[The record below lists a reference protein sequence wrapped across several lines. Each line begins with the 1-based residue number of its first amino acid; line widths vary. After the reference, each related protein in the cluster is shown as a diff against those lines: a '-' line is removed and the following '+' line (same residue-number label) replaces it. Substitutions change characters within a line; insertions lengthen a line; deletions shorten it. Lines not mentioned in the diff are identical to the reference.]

1 MSSGSPSPRPS
12 TSPWLFAS
20 LRGYKWSWL
29 SGDIMAGLML
39 VAIVLPGQIATAHLA
54 GMPAEAGLMA
64 FAAGSIAFAAVGGNR
79 FISVGADSTIA
90 PIFATVI
97 AVMALGD
104 PSRHVA
110 LAAILALLVGGML
123 VITGLLRAGW
133 LADLLS
139 VPVTTGFL
147 AGISIHII
155 VGQLPGVLGVAASP
169 DSHLLLRFF
178 DVLGKLP
185 QANPYAVTIGVA
197 VLAATIGAHQLG
209 PRIPGA
215 LFGLVAAA
223 LATWQFGLAARGV
236 ETLGA
241 LSAIVPSFSLPAIAL
256 DDIVALLP
264 LAATVSLVCM
274 MQTAAVARAFPS
286 TPGVAEDVSRDFV
299 GVGAG
304 SLLAGTTGAFAVDA
318 SPPSTAI
325 IVDAGGRSQMA
336 QLLAVLV
343 IGLLAAL
350 AGAAAAYVPRAA
362 LDAVLIYIALRI
374 FHVGDMI
381 RIARHSSGE
390 IYLVV
395 ASIALVVLLPIQMGV
410 GLAIVLSLIHSTYLL
425 ARPNCARLERLKGTT
440 VWWPPQRGTKRRSPA
455 TETETVPGVLV
466 FAPAAPLTFINADY
480 IRGRLDAALAETGN
494 IRLVVIEAA
503 GITLIDY
510 TGAQSLIET
519 IERLRHRGIDVALAR
534 LEADRA
540 IAAAQRSGLVDAL
553 GADHVFHSVEEA
565 VQQRPAV
572 SATTTER

>member
-1 MSSGSPSPRPS
+1 MSVAPP
-12 TSPWLFAS
+12 TSAWLFAS

-29 SGDIMAGLML
+29 SGDVMAGLML

-54 GMPAEAGLMA
+54 GMPAEAGLIA

-97 AVMALGD
+97 AAMALGD
-104 PSRHVA
+104 PARHLA
-110 LAAILALLVGGML
+110 LAAALALLVGGIL
-123 VITGLLRAGW
+123 VVAGLLRAGW

-155 VGQLPGVLGVAASP
+155 VGQLPGILGVPASP
-169 DSHLLLRFF
+169 DSHLLLRFL

-185 QANPYAVTIGVA
+185 QVNPYAVAIGVA
-197 VLAATIGAHQLG
+197 VLAATVGAHQLG

-215 LFGLVAAA
+215 LFGLAAAA
-223 LATWQFGLAARGV
+223 LATWHFGLAARGV

-241 LSAIVPSFSLPAIAL
+241 LSAIVPSFALPAVAV

-286 TPGVAEDVSRDFV
+286 TQGVAEDVSRDFV

-325 IVDAGGRSQMA
+325 IVDAGGRSQVA

-362 LDAVLIYIALRI
+362 LDAVLVYIALRI

-395 ASIALVVLLPIQMGV
+395 ASIALVVLTPIQMGV

-440 VWWPPQRGTKRRSPA
+440 VWWPPQRGTKGRSA
-455 TETETVPGVLV
+455 ATETVPGVLV

-480 IRGRLDAALAETGN
+480 IRGRLDAALAETEN

-519 IERLRHRGIDVALAR
+519 IERLRRRGIDVALAR

-540 IAAAQRSGLVDAL
+540 IAAAQRSGLIDAL
-553 GADHVFHSVEEA
+553 GAEYVFHSVEEA
-565 VQQRPAV
+565 VRQRPTV
-572 SATTTER
+572 SATATER

>member
-1 MSSGSPSPRPS
+1 
-12 TSPWLFAS
+12 
-20 LRGYKWSWL
+20 
-29 SGDIMAGLML
+29 MAGLML

-54 GMPAEAGLMA
+54 GMPAEAGLIA

-123 VITGLLRAGW
+123 VVTGLLRAGW

-155 VGQLPGVLGVAASP
+155 VGQLPGVLGVATSP

-374 FHVGDMI
+374 FHLGDMI

-390 IYLVV
+390 IYLVA

-440 VWWPPQRGTKRRSPA
+440 VWWPPQHRTIGRSSA
-455 TETETVPGVLV
+455 ATETVPGVLV

-572 SATTTER
+572 SATATER

>member
-1 MSSGSPSPRPS
+1 MTPGPSSSAPPP
-12 TSPWLFAS
+12 TAWLFAS
-20 LRGYKWSWL
+20 LRGYNWSWL
-29 SGDIMAGLML
+29 TGDLMAGLML

-54 GMPAEAGLMA
+54 GMPAETGLIA

-97 AVMALGD
+97 ATMALGD
-104 PSRHVA
+104 PSRHMA
-110 LAAILALLVGGML
+110 LAAALALLVGGIL
-123 VITGLLRAGW
+123 VVTGLFRAGW

-155 VGQLPGVLGVAASP
+155 VGQLPGILGVPASKDP
-169 DSHLLLRFF
+169 HLLLRFL
-178 DVLGKLP
+178 DVLEKVP

-197 VLAATIGAHQLG
+197 VLAATLGAHQIG

-223 LATWQFGLAARGV
+223 LATWYFGLAARGV

-241 LSAIVPSFSLPAIAL
+241 LSAIVPSFSLPAFKL
-256 DDIVALLP
+256 DDMLALLP
-264 LAATVSLVCM
+264 LAGTVSLVCM

-286 TPGVAEDVSRDFV
+286 TPGAAEDVSRDFV

-325 IVDAGGRSQMA
+325 IVDAGGRSQAA
-336 QLLAVLV
+336 QLLAVVV
-343 IGLLAAL
+343 IGLLAAV

-381 RIARHSSGE
+381 KIARRSSGE

-440 VWWPPQRGTKRRSPA
+440 VWWPPERKTSGKGTTGKA
-455 TETETVPGVLV
+455 TAGETIPGVLV

-480 IRGRLDAALAETGN
+480 IRGRLDAALAETKDT
-494 IRLVVIEAA
+494 RLVVIEAA

-510 TGAQSLIET
+510 TGAQSLIEA
-519 IERLRHRGIDVALAR
+519 IESLRQRGIDVALAR
-534 LEADRA
+534 LEAARA

-565 VQQRPAV
+565 VQRW
-572 SATTTER
+572 TR